1 MEDKKK
7 RRWMLAGAF
16 AVGFVVAIAVMMLFN
31 VGIGDKAFVSYTEYE
46 NAKQVAEKYSEL
58 ESLYHFLEDNY
69 YTDLDEED
77 MMTGIY
83 KGLFSSP
90 GDIYT
95 RYMTPEEYK
104 EVMDSIEGTFEG
116 IGVTMA
122 VSESGFI
129 QVISVMEESPAEK
142 AGLREGDL
150 ILEVNGKPY
159 MGVDMSEA
167 AAHIKGES
175 GTNVKLLIQRKDQQK
190 EYTITR
196 APVTEASVTSK
207 VLDDNIGYI
216 RIRMF
221 MTNTAQLFEEAI
233 SEMEEKNVKG
243 LIIDLRSN
251 GGGMVDQSVK
261 IADRLMDEGVIVY
274 MEDGKGERTYLRS
287 LEGRTKLPYVLLV
300 NNGSA
305 SASEILTAGVQDN
318 HEGTVIGTKT
328 YGKGITQQM
337 MKLKNGDGVEITISQ
352 YFSPKGRVIHEKGII
367 PDIVVELE
375 ESDIEDNIIVH
386 DRQLEKAEEYI
397 NTH

>member
-352 YFSPKGRVIHEKGII
+352 YFSPKGRVIHEKGIT

>member
-16 AVGFVVAIAVMMLFN
+16 AVGFIVALALMTLFN

-46 NAKQVAEKYSEL
+46 NAKQVADKYAEL
-58 ESLYHFLEDNY
+58 ESLYNFLEDNY
-69 YTDLDEED
+69 YIDLDEED

-83 KGLFSSP
+83 KGLFASP

-104 EVMDSIEGTFEG
+104 EAMESIEGTFEG

-122 VSESGFI
+122 ASESGYI
-129 QVISVMEESPAEK
+129 QIVSVMEDSPAEE

-150 ILEVNGKPY
+150 ILEVNGKSY
-159 MGVDMSEA
+159 MGVDLEEA
-167 AAHIKGES
+167 ATHIKGES
-175 GTNVKLLIQRKDQQK
+175 GTSVKLLIQRKDQQK

-196 APVTEASVTSK
+196 APINEASVTSK

-221 MTNTAQLFEEAI
+221 MTNTAELFEEAI
-233 SEMEEKNVKG
+233 SELEEQKVKG

-274 MEDGKGERTYLRS
+274 MENGQGERTYLRS
-287 LEGRTKLPYVLLV
+287 AKGRTELPYVLLV

-305 SASEILTAGVQDN
+305 SASEILTAGVQGN

-352 YFSPKGRVIHEKGII
+352 YFSPTGKVIHEKGIT

-375 ESDIEDNIIVH
+375 ESDVEDGIIVH

>member
-69 YTDLDEED
+69 YTDLDGED
-77 MMTGIY
+77 MKTGIY

-251 GGGMVDQSVK
+251 GGGMVDPSVK

-352 YFSPKGRVIHEKGII
+352 YFSPKGRVIHEKGIT

-375 ESDIEDNIIVH
+375 ESDVEDNIIVH